1 MNQLQ
6 VVNSAEFGILAGS
19 GNILAGGDNLGV
31 LNKVT
36 IGSNLS
42 LVSGVLSAVGGGSGS
57 VTSVDLTAP
66 SAFNVSGSPITTSG
80 TLALTAAG
88 VASQYIRGDGTLAD
102 FPTSSGGGSSVSYYL
117 NGSVSQGT
125 IGGVVYKQLSKTAV
139 VGTATD
145 FSISADGNIANF
157 ITDAGDPSLLS
168 VPSGNWSTAFYFN
181 ASSSG
186 GTPSFYSEIYK
197 YDGTTFTLIG
207 SNVLTPEVITNG
219 TSVDVYYTNIAIP
232 TTTLTVTDR
241 IAIRIYVT
249 HQGRTITLHT
259 QGAHLSQVIT
269 TFSYGLT
276 SLNGLSAQVQY
287 FATGTT
293 GTNFN
298 ISSSGSTHTFN
309 IPTANNVNR
318 GLLLAADWISFDA
331 KQNSLGTG
339 TTSQYLRGDL
349 TWQTPVLTTSLS
361 ALTDVS
367 LTALSNGQYLRY
379 QAGNWINA
387 TPTWVTSNLYTAD
400 GTLTSNRTISTA
412 SGYTLG
418 IAPKTTFNPSV
429 TAASALAQGS
439 IFSPTLVAAAN
450 SDVLVGVDIS
460 PTFTNGSFTGVSNI
474 ALRVTGTITGTSLVK
489 SGGTSSQFL
498 KADGSVDSS
507 AYITRAGISASS
519 PILYNNT
526 TGIISIPVADITHSG
541 YLLNA
546 DWISFN
552 AKQNALGTG
561 TTGQFLRGDL
571 TWQTVP
577 YPTLLSQ
584 LTDVTITTP
593 TNGQLLRY
601 TIGGWINFTP
611 TYVVAGFFSATSP
624 IFYNST
630 TGVISSQAA
639 SSTLEG
645 YITTGTQSIAGVK
658 TFYIPNLAANTYI
671 SNVNFTDGLANT
683 GHFGI
688 IRNTTSGNG
697 AFFGGDGIVELYT
710 NMGAT
715 KVTALS
721 LSTTGAATFI
731 SSVTATS
738 FVKSGAAS
746 TDFLKGDGS
755 SDSSAYITRTGISAS
770 SPIVY
775 NSTTGIISIPV
786 ATLTVSGYLNNG
798 DWGSFNAKQNA
809 LGTDTTDKFLRA
821 DQTWQPVP
829 YPTLLSQLTD
839 VTITTPANGQL
850 LRYTVGGWINFTP
863 TYISLTALSATSPI
877 FYNSTTGVISSQA
890 ATSTLN
896 GYLTSTDWS
905 TFNSKANALSGTINT
920 IAYWNST
927 TTIASLALATYPSLT
942 ELSYVKGVTSSIQ
955 TQIGTKQATITLTV
969 TGSSGA
975 STFVSNTLNIPTY
988 TLSGLGGQ
996 PLATNLTSL
1005 SGLSYVSTSFVKMT
1019 AAGTFS
1025 LDTNTYESPLTF
1037 SSPLVRTTNTISI
1050 PVADVTHSGYLLSA
1064 DWISFNAKQNS
1075 LGTGT
1080 TGQFLRGDLTWQTV
1094 PYPTA
1099 LSQLTDVTITT
1110 PANGQLLRYNA
1121 GGWSNFTPSYVT
1133 SNLYTADG
1141 TLTANRT
1148 ISAGGFTLT
1157 INPKTTFSPS
1167 ITAAS
1172 LLAQG
1177 SIFTPT
1183 LTAAANND
1191 VLVGV
1196 DITPT
1201 FTNGAFTGVSNFALR
1216 VTGAIKGSSSVTAT
1230 SFVKT
1235 GAASTDFLKGD
1246 GTIDSNAYYLNSN
1259 PSSFIAR
1266 TGISAT
1272 SPVVYTS
1279 STGVISMPVATLTV
1293 SGYLNNADWGSFNAK
1308 QNSLGTGTTSQYL
1321 RGDLT
1326 WVTPTF
1332 TTSLA
1337 ALTDVTL
1344 TSITN
1349 GQLLRYTAGG
1359 WVNFTP
1365 TYVAAGFFSATAPLT
1380 YNSTTGVFAMAAAT
1394 TSVDGYLTAANF
1406 TTFNNKQN
1414 ALSGT
1419 INTIAY
1425 WDSTSSIASLAVATY
1440 PSLTELSYV
1449 KGVTSAIQ
1457 TQLGN
1462 KQTLATNLTSL
1473 AALSYVSASFVK
1485 MTAAGTFA
1493 LDTSV
1498 YYLASNPSGFTNN
1511 TGTVTSVAALTLGT
1525 TGTDVSSSVATG
1537 TTTPVITL
1545 NIPDASATAR
1555 GLITTGVQT
1564 IAGTKTFSSA
1574 ATFSSSV
1581 TATNLYTTGT
1591 YSGIGFSGYTSVALA
1606 IKGTD
1611 TTSSNNALICY
1622 DSSTT
1627 NSLFTVRNDGQSTF
1641 GTKMTITS
1649 GGLVFVNTTSTL
1661 FTGTFQVVGSTAGG
1675 GDGIIA
1681 KTTAGTNSIP
1691 YFAWNAFAT
1700 GNPEMMRFYSDASQT
1715 SRGGIYYDRTNDGLV
1730 LNGVNSTHIATA
1742 SGIRLSVFSGGNV
1755 GINTLTDAGYKLDVN
1770 GTVRIV
1776 GTTSIILTTTNTSAI
1791 AVTQYSITGAN
1802 AQSLFDLAGAW
1813 NTTGNPTAI
1822 KLNITNTASGASSNL
1837 MDLQV
1842 GAVSK
1847 FKVDKA
1853 GLVTGASFYESS
1865 DKRQK
1870 TLIKDN
1876 FQAKGIESITPK
1888 LYTKNDKIELGYYAQ
1903 DVQGILDNAVSEDEK
1918 GMLSLSYR
1926 EVHTAKIYA
1935 LELEV
1940 KELKELIKSMI
1951 DGNRN

>member
-57 VTSVDLTAP
+57 VTSVGITMP
-66 SAFNVSGSPITTSG
+66 SAFSVSGSPITTSG
-80 TLALTAAG
+80 TLA
-88 VASQYIRGDGTLAD
+88 
-102 FPTSSGGGSSVSYYL
+102 
-117 NGSVSQGT
+117 
-125 IGGVVYKQLSKTAV
+125 
-139 VGTATD
+139 
-145 FSISADGNIANF
+145 
-157 ITDAGDPSLLS
+157 IT
-168 VPSGNWSTAFYFN
+168 
-181 ASSSG
+181 
-186 GTPSFYSEIYK
+186 
-197 YDGTTFTLIG
+197 
-207 SNVLTPEVITNG
+207 
-219 TSVDVYYTNIAIP
+219 
-232 TTTLTVTDR
+232 
-241 IAIRIYVT
+241 
-249 HQGRTITLHT
+249 
-259 QGAHLSQVIT
+259 GA
-269 TFSYGLT
+269 
-276 SLNGLSAQVQY
+276 
-287 FATGTT
+287 
-293 GTNFN
+293 
-298 ISSSGSTHTFN
+298 
-309 IPTANNVNR
+309 
-318 GLLLAADWISFDA
+318 
-331 KQNSLGTG
+331 G
-339 TTSQYLRGDL
+339 TTSQYI
-349 TWQTPVLTTSLS
+349 
-361 ALTDVS
+361 
-367 LTALSNGQYLRY
+367 
-379 QAGNWINA
+379 AG
-387 TPTWVTSNLYTAD
+387 D
-400 GTLTSNRTISTA
+400 GTLITFPSLTGYIPYTGATNSIDLNNQSVVNISH
-412 SGYTLG
+412 LG
-418 IAPKTTFNPSV
+418 INTTTVPTILLRAIGDNNS
-429 TAASALAQGS
+429 GS
-439 IFSPTLVAAAN
+439 RIAMRGYSSNAN
-450 SDVLVGVDIS
+450 SSSI
-460 PTFTNGSFTGVSNI
+460 
-474 ALRVTGTITGTSLVK
+474 RVTKFRGTFASPQAPLSGDSLGKFELAGYGTTSSDGYPQASFEGIATENWNAIARGSKTVIKITPNTTITQAVALTINQDKSAVFENSITGTSLIK
-489 SGGTSSQFL
+489 TGGTSSQFL

-507 AYITRAGISASS
+507 AYITR
-519 PILYNNT
+519 T
-526 TGIISIPVADITHSG
+526 DI
-541 YLLNA
+541 N
-546 DWISFN
+546 
-552 AKQNALGTG
+552 
-561 TTGQFLRGDL
+561 
-571 TWQTVP
+571 
-577 YPTLLSQ
+577 
-584 LTDVTITTP
+584 
-593 TNGQLLRY
+593 
-601 TIGGWINFTP
+601 
-611 TYVVAGFFSATSP
+611 
-624 IFYNST
+624 
-630 TGVISSQAA
+630 
-639 SSTLEG
+639 
-645 YITTGTQSIAGVK
+645 
-658 TFYIPNLAANTYI
+658 
-671 SNVNFTDGLANT
+671 
-683 GHFGI
+683 
-688 IRNTTSGNG
+688 
-697 AFFGGDGIVELYT
+697 
-710 NMGAT
+710 
-715 KVTALS
+715 
-721 LSTTGAATFI
+721 
-731 SSVTATS
+731 
-738 FVKSGAAS
+738 
-746 TDFLKGDGS
+746 
-755 SDSSAYITRTGISAS
+755 AS

-890 ATSTLN
+890 ATSLVN

-988 TLSGLGGQ
+988 TLVGLGGQ

-1005 SGLSYVSTSFVKMT
+1005 SGLTYVSSSFVKMT

-1050 PVADVTHSGYLLSA
+1050 PVATLTVSGYLNNA
-1064 DWISFNAKQNS
+1064 DWGAFNAKQNS

-1099 LSQLTDVTITT
+1099 LSQLSDVTFTSLS
-1110 PANGQLLRYNA
+1110 NGQLLRYNA

-1148 ISAGGFTLT
+1148 ISAGGYTLT

-1235 GAASTDFLKGD
+1235 GAAATDFLKGD

-1266 TGISAT
+1266 TGISAS
-1272 SPVVYTS
+1272 SPIVYNST
-1279 STGVISMPVATLTV
+1279 TGVISIPVATLTV

-1344 TSITN
+1344 TSLTN
-1349 GQLLRYTAGG
+1349 GQLLRYTVGG

-1425 WDSTSSIASLAVATY
+1425 WDSASSISSLAVATY

-1473 AALSYVSASFVK
+1473 AALSYISASFVK

-1511 TGTVTSVAALTLGT
+1511 TGTVTSVSALTLGT
-1525 TGTDVSSSVATG
+1525 SGTDLSSSVATS

-1545 NIPDASATAR
+1545 NVPTASATNR
-1555 GLITTGVQT
+1555 GAL
-1564 IAGTKTFSSA
+1564 SSA
-1574 ATFSSSV
+1574 DWTNFNNKQAAINGTGFVKASGTTISYDNSTYLTTTSAASTYLPLAGGTLSGALGGTSASFSSSV
-1581 TATNLYTTGT
+1581 TANLVSGNAFIASASTGTNDIRIRLGNTTGFSYFGIDNST
-1591 YSGIGFSGYTSVALA
+1591 GSIFSNGAYATNIYTDNATPIVFSTNGTGRLTISSTGASTFSGAVTMASTLSLVNASTSVGLDLNRGSAILSNAIVWKTSGTSDWFLGSSPLGTSTSDLSLYSYGTSSVVLNIFRSTGNCTIGFT
-1606 IKGTD
+1606 TD
-1611 TTSSNNALICY
+1611 S
-1622 DSSTT
+1622 
-1627 NSLFTVRNDGQSTF
+1627 
-1641 GTKMTITS
+1641 
-1649 GGLVFVNTTSTL
+1649 
-1661 FTGTFQVVGSTAGG
+1661 
-1675 GDGIIA
+1675 
-1681 KTTAGTNSIP
+1681 
-1691 YFAWNAFAT
+1691 
-1700 GNPEMMRFYSDASQT
+1700 
-1715 SRGGIYYDRTNDGLV
+1715 
-1730 LNGVNSTHIATA
+1730 
-1742 SGIRLSVFSGGNV
+1742 
-1755 GINTLTDAGYKLDVN
+1755 GYKLDCN

-1870 TLIKDN
+1870 TLIEDN
-1876 FQAKGIESITPK
+1876 FQAKGIETIIPK